1 MYETRPV
8 LYDLSML
15 EIFVIEI
22 LFEFRQLSQILLEIT
37 NASVVRK
44 CSKKPEI
51 AICNILFENLKKVS
65 FWKPETVYFLNT
77 IIKNRS
83 LWRQWG
89 DSLTLWATQRVLYD
103 D

>member
-1 MYETRPV
+1 M
-8 LYDLSML
+8 
-15 EIFVIEI
+15 
-22 LFEFRQLSQILLEIT
+22 
-37 NASVVRK
+37 
-44 CSKKPEI
+44 
-51 AICNILFENLKKVS
+51 
-65 FWKPETVYFLNT
+65 PETFYFSNV